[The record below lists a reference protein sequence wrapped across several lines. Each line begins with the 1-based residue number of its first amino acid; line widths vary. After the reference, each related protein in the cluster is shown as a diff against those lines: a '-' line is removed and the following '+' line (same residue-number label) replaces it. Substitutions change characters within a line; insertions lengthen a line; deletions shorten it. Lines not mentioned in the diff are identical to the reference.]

1 MHVLN
6 FWTELQNAEVSIIS
20 LKSGFTAEA
29 LPAILKILGTN
40 KVKIYRG
47 VSFRYSWGGWIG
59 QQEFFK
65 RKANKDVF
73 QHIHLRN
80 YTLIVMH
87 EI

>member
-20 LKSGFTAEA
+20 LKSGSIAEA
-29 LPAILKILGTN
+29 LPAILKILGAN
-40 KVKIYRG
+40 KGNIYRG
-47 VSFRYSWGGWIG
+47 VSFRYNWGWWIG

-65 RKANKDVF
+65 KNTNKDVF

-80 YTLIVMH
+80 HTLIVMQ